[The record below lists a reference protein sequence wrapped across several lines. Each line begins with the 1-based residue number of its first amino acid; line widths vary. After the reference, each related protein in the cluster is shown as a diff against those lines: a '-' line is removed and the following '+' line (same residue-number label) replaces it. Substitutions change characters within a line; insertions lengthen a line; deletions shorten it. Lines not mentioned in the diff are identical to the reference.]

1 MAAVVVWWRRD
12 SLPYVAGVLQHV
24 LVGDFL
30 ANNIPLLFPL
40 ASVTIGLVW
49 DAVGL
54 HQVPRQV
61 QVRGR

>member
-40 ASVTIGLVW
+40 ASVTIGLELGIPS
-49 DAVGL
+49 ASARF
-54 HQVPRQV
+54 PAK
-61 QVRGR
+61 